1 MGHVSLTLSSS
12 LNDSM
17 AFLSTLVCCD
27 RNCLSTSVCCD
38 RFGLTPLT
46 GSVHLEFGR
55 AHLILQAGQSMLYMF
70 VHVEVAIE
78 KEVLQCLLI
87 PRRIQGPAWTS
98 GQTHA
103 LGKSHWRPITDYQ
116 RGCDSLSTPDASLI
130 SVLSTSKPP
139 MTAGKNTSNSFLHNT
154 GSHSSPQG

>member
-1 MGHVSLTLSSS
+1 
-12 LNDSM
+12 
-17 AFLSTLVCCD
+17 
-27 RNCLSTSVCCD
+27 
-38 RFGLTPLT
+38 
-46 GSVHLEFGR
+46 
-55 AHLILQAGQSMLYMF
+55 MF

-78 KEVLQCLLI
+78 KEVLQCLLL

-98 GQTHA
+98 GQTRA
-103 LGKSHWRPITDYQ
+103 LGKLPITDYQ

-139 MTAGKNTSNSFLHNT
+139 MTAGKNTSDSFLHDT